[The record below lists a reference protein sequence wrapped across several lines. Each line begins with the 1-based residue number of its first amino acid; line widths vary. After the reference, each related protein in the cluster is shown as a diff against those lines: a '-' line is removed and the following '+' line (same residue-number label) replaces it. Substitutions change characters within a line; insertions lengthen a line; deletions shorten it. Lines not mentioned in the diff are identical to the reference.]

1 MAKPAENPH
10 KEKNGVLQR
19 VPETETDPAVWK
31 GVRVVEKAY
40 HLVLTPPDKATLAST
55 GEYGICTDHHSCSL
69 NPLTLWDS
77 SNWERVLN
85 WGQHRGRQHS
95 PSYLTKSLWTATAF
109 SHGDFTGWSEW
120 GSAPLWVQRA
130 TGVPTASSMWPW
142 AWLRHP
148 GNKPLRMPT
157 NMRVQALTPTGISVW
172 ASRGWELA
180 GFKY

>member
-77 SNWERVLN
+77 SN
-85 WGQHRGRQHS
+85 
-95 PSYLTKSLWTATAF
+95 
-109 SHGDFTGWSEW
+109 
-120 GSAPLWVQRA
+120 
-130 TGVPTASSMWPW
+130 
-142 AWLRHP
+142 
-148 GNKPLRMPT
+148 
-157 NMRVQALTPTGISVW
+157 
-172 ASRGWELA
+172 
-180 GFKY
+180 